1 MTLVA
6 KRDDPSVLLRV
17 PGALLERINA
27 AAERNGRSRNSEIL
41 ILLARGLVQSDGQTP
56 DELETVSGA

>member
-1 MTLVA
+1 M
-6 KRDDPSVLLRV
+6 LLRV